1 MLQLENISKSFNDQK
16 ILNNINLNF
25 NKNEKIMIIGPS
37 GSGKTT
43 LLNLIFN
50 LTKPSMGKIKY
61 KNKNITEIDEDLYH
75 QKIGYVL
82 QQFELIDNL
91 SVKDN
96 ILLPTMINK
105 KNINF
110 RHVIKELNI
119 NDLINKK
126 INELSGGQK
135 QKIAIARAIINNPDI
150 IIADEPTGALDSKS
164 SEEIMNL
171 LMNITKDKLFIM
183 VTHNKNLAYKYGTR
197 IISLKDG
204 LVISDSNKQE
214 INNEEIYTKEKRKRI
229 NLINSFKL
237 TINNIKTKKL
247 RFFLTLFGATIG
259 LLSLSLVINLST
271 SLNKQIDTYK
281 NDSLK
286 TFPIIIN
293 NEVVGSSNKYTYPKY
308 NGLKKITI
316 NNNEINIE
324 KAKYINDIDKS
335 LLVGISNKYLDNIYL
350 LTDKLYLISQNDIL
364 TLPKSI
370 NKNDYLLA
378 NFDLLDGKLP
388 SNKNEMVIILNGNNE
403 TSESLINN
411 LDPNIFNTNIKLLS
425 NEEIFV
431 YENNEF
437 IKNDLNHM
445 YDKSKIKMH
454 VVGIIRGKKDNDTY
468 KEISGLGVSEEIVDD
483 LLMINQN
490 SGIINEQRKSSHDL
504 IDKEI
509 ITNLNQ
515 TLRKYNYNTNPL
527 EISLFPKDNNAREKI
542 ISYLNNYKD
551 KINYIDYASLYLETT
566 KTLINSITVVLGLF
580 SFISLIIVIVLIGIL
595 SYIAVLEKTKY
606 IGILRIL
613 GINKRDIKRIFN
625 NENLLIAF
633 ISIIISF
640 IISNNALNL
649 IYKSLLKSS
658 NQINYSVYF
667 IIYLSC
673 LFIILLSGYIPIN
686 KTISKEIVNNVN

>member
-110 RHVIKELNI
+110 SHVIKELNI

-204 LVISDSNKQE
+204 LVVSDSNKQE
-214 INNEEIYTKEKRKRI
+214 NNNEEIYTKEKRKRI

-293 NEVVGSSNKYTYPKY
+293 NEVVGSSNEYTYPKY

-316 NNNEINIE
+316 KNNEINIE

-566 KTLINSITVVLGLF
+566 KTLINSITVILGLF

-640 IISNNALNL
+640 IISNNVLNL

-673 LFIILLSGYIPIN
+673 IYIILLSGYIPIN

>member
-50 LTKPSMGKIKY
+50 LTKPSMGIIKY

-110 RHVIKELNI
+110 SHVIKELNI

-214 INNEEIYTKEKRKRI
+214 NNNEEIYTKEKRKRI
-229 NLINSFKL
+229 NLTNSFKL

-293 NEVVGSSNKYTYPKY
+293 NEVVGSSNEYTYPKY

-411 LDPNIFNTNIKLLS
+411 LDSNIFNTNIKLLS

-542 ISYLNNYKD
+542 IFYLNNYKD

-673 LFIILLSGYIPIN
+673 LYIILLSGYIPIN